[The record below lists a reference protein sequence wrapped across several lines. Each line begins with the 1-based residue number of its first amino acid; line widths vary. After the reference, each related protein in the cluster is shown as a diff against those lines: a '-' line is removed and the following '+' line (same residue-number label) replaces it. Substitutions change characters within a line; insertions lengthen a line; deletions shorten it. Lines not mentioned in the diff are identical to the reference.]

1 MNSVSDLTQG
11 GTSMTRAKRSIV
23 VASTVGLLLGSIIV
37 AQAQVADLFVDVG
50 GTVRDNVAFPDGANT
65 NRIVLAPADG
75 TPVTYGNATIGTIQ
89 IKALQLNTPA
99 ILERWQDGAQD
110 MFLLHN
116 VKIVRTS
123 APVTNFPI
131 TFWGTAQSL
140 PATPPSY
147 YYNLDADGMFTSP
160 PPLDEKPYGVSITF
174 TTYIK
179 PSGGQFSQYKS
190 WTRTTNCLIKNCA
203 AAKFSL
209 LSYQS
214 PSAYGNLSTSPRD
227 LKGAIT
233 ITLKRDGDTLQF
245 NNNTGL
251 KARSGAQLDCDWFD
265 SIANLFRD
273 DPGLCVQEE

>member
-1 MNSVSDLTQG
+1 
-11 GTSMTRAKRSIV
+11 MTRAKRSII
-23 VASTVGLLLGSIIV
+23 VASTVGLFLSSVIT

-50 GTVRDNVAFPDGANT
+50 GMVRDNVAFPDGANT
-65 NRIVLAPADG
+65 NRVVLAPANG
-75 TPVTYGNATIGTIQ
+75 TPVTYGNTTIGTIE
-89 IKALQLNTPA
+89 ITALQITDPPTTPA
-99 ILERWQDGAQD
+99 TLERFQDGTQD

-116 VKIVRTS
+116 VKIKRLTG
-123 APVTNFPI
+123 PVTNFPI

-174 TTYIK
+174 TTFIK
-179 PSGGQFSQYKS
+179 PSGGTFSQYKT
-190 WTRTTNCLIKNCA
+190 WTRLVNCLTKNCA
-203 AAKFSL
+203 NAKFGS

-214 PSAYGNLSTSPRD
+214 SSAYGNMGTASRD

-245 NNNTGL
+245 NNNAGL
-251 KARSGAQLDCDWFD
+251 KARSGAQLDCDWTD
-265 SIANLFRD
+265 SIANWFRE
-273 DPGLCVQEE
+273 DPGFCVQE

>member
-1 MNSVSDLTQG
+1 
-11 GTSMTRAKRSIV
+11 MTRAKRSIV
-23 VASTVGLLLGSIIV
+23 VASTVGLLLSSVITT
-37 AQAQVADLFVDVG
+37 QAQVADLFVDVG

-65 NRIVLAPADG
+65 NRVVLAAASG
-75 TPVTYGNATIGTIQ
+75 AATPYGNAQIGTIE
-89 IKALQLNTPA
+89 ISALQTGTPA
-99 ILERWQDGAQD
+99 ILERWQDGSQD

-123 APVTNFPI
+123 GPVTNFPI

-190 WTRTTNCLIKNCA
+190 WTRTVNCLTKNCA
-203 AAKFSL
+203 NARFGL

-214 PSAYGNLSTSPRD
+214 SSAYGNLSTAPRD
-227 LKGAIT
+227 LKGAIM
-233 ITLKRDGDTLQF
+233 ITLKRNGDTLQF

-251 KARSGAQLDCDWFD
+251 KARSGAQLDCDWTD
-265 SIANLFRD
+265 SIANWFRD
-273 DPGLCVQEE
+273 DPGFCVQEE